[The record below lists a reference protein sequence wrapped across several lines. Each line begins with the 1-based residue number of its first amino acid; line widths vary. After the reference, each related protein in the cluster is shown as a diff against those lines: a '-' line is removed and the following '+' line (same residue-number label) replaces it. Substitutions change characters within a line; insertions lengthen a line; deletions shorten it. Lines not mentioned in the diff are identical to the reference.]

1 MNDGNLNDSSLN
13 DSSLKDGGMPAQE
26 RRQLGPLLKLVL
38 EVGPLVV
45 FFLANTH
52 YGIFTATAAF
62 MAAMIL
68 SVGTMYAIVRHVPT
82 LPLATGVFVLVFGG
96 LTLALNDEIFIKL
109 KPTIVNTL
117 FAAILAG
124 GMLLGKPLLRSL
136 LDAMIPLDQQ
146 GWRILTWRWAG
157 FFLFLAVV
165 NELVWRNFD
174 TDTWVNFK
182 VFGIMPITIAFS
194 LAQLPLIRRHSLE
207 QAES

>member
-1 MNDGNLNDSSLN
+1 MNDSNLSDR
-13 DSSLKDGGMPAQE
+13 GMPAQE

-38 EVGPLVV
+38 EVGPLAV

-62 MAAMIL
+62 MAAMIV

-136 LDAMIPLDQQ
+136 LDAMIPLDHQ

>member
-1 MNDGNLNDSSLN
+1 MTQRIDG
-13 DSSLKDGGMPAQE
+13 E

-38 EVGPLVV
+38 EIGPLVV

-62 MAAMIL
+62 MVAMLL
-68 SVGTMYAIVRHVPT
+68 SVGTMFAIVRHVPT

-136 LDAMIPLDQQ
+136 LDAMIPLDHQ
-146 GWRILTWRWAG
+146 GWRTLTWRWAA

-165 NELVWRNFD
+165 NEVVWRNFD

-182 VFGIMPITIAFS
+182 VFGIMPLTIAFS
-194 LAQLPLIRRHSLE
+194 LAQLPLIRRHSTAP
-207 QAES
+207 AES